1 LLDEP
6 RYEENQELDFRLLPS
21 YYGLLWASRIRLA
34 EGFQDADSS
43 RVLQRIGEDIRFWK
57 RMLDGGQTLIAK
69 MVALAGLRYDTMFL
83 STLMRVREL
92 SENDLREIHT
102 VLTPLTEVER
112 NLEETFMAELRIG
125 LLSKDGAHLVP
136 GPVPLGGL
144 LSQEQATI
152 NDYYTA

>member
-1 LLDEP
+1 EP
-6 RYEENQELDFRLLPS
+6 RYEENQELDFHLLPS
-21 YYGLLWASRIRLA
+21 YGGLFWASRARLA

-69 MVALAGLRYDTMFL
+69 MIALAGLRYDTMFL

-92 SENDLREIHT
+92 SESDLREIRT
-102 VLTPLTEVER
+102 VLTPLTESER

-125 LLSKDGAHLVP
+125 LLGEAGARLLVP
-136 GPVPLGGL
+136 GPAPLGGL
-144 LSQEQATI
+144 LSQE
-152 NDYYTA
+152 